1 MKPACQL
8 TSLFANKHT
17 ICTYAPYSRH
27 TLYAKKNNLAREKDT
42 PHKIEAPTFYLG
54 THLPTK
60 NTNKKETKHDTHTNN
75 MEQPKKHKSRIAK
88 IESVF
93 SYMLSPAQ
101 TYKRQSDPKA
111 HGLLSSGDSGSLSR
125 KHMKVIESVYQTV
138 THTHSHIHKAFY
150 IGSQHRNGMQSRGW
164 SRCT

>member
-1 MKPACQL
+1 VKPACQL

-27 TLYAKKNNLAREKDT
+27 TLYAKKNNLARENDT

-60 NTNKKETKHDTHTNN
+60 NTNKKKQNMTHTHTNN
-75 MEQPKKHKSRIAK
+75 MEQPKKQAK
-88 IESVF
+88 LESVF
-93 SYMLSPAQ
+93 SYMFSPAQ

-138 THTHSHIHKAFY
+138 THTFTHSQSIP
-150 IGSQHRNGMQSRGW
+150 HR
-164 SRCT
+164 

>member
-27 TLYAKKNNLAREKDT
+27 TLYAKKTILHGKTTLHTKLKHQHFILVHISPPKTQTKKKQNM
-42 PHKIEAPTFYLG
+42 
-54 THLPTK
+54 TH
-60 NTNKKETKHDTHTNN
+60 THTNN
-75 MEQPKKHKSRIAK
+75 MEQPKKQAK
-88 IESVF
+88 LESVF
-93 SYMLSPAQ
+93 SYMFSPAQ

-138 THTHSHIHKAFY
+138 THTFTHSQSIP
-150 IGSQHRNGMQSRGW
+150 HR
-164 SRCT
+164 